1 MIKCWVFNPLNRF
14 VYTMRL
20 CVLVSLSG
28 CYATQAENMSEHD
41 NFDHKPEDRW
51 RFVTDQVMGGVSTG
65 RLRFDIFREQPIAHM
80 IGDVSTANNGGFIQV
95 RAKVSRG
102 AAKNLKGVRLLV
114 KGNEDSYYIHLRVA
128 GSFVPWHY
136 YQQEFYA
143 PNQWVELILPFSSF
157 ERSSRILR
165 KDIDPAQIV
174 TLGVV
179 AYGKNYDAEIWIAK
193 AEFY

>member
-80 IGDVSTANNGGFIQV
+80 IGDVSTANNGGFIQFRRKINAPQSSSGIKIRV
-95 RAKVSRG
+95 R
-102 AAKNLKGVRLLV
+102 
-114 KGNEDSYYIHLRVA
+114 GNGEKYFIHLRTSGTVL
-128 GSFVPWHY
+128 PWQY
-136 YQQEFYA
+136 YQASFEASQE
-143 PNQWVELILPFSSF
+143 WRTIRIPFSEFSGSSDWLDKLF
-157 ERSSRILR
+157 YPSLIRS
-165 KDIDPAQIV
+165 
-174 TLGVV
+174 LGIV
-179 AYGKNYDAEIWIAK
+179 AYGRDHHADIMVSQAG
-193 AEFY
+193 FY